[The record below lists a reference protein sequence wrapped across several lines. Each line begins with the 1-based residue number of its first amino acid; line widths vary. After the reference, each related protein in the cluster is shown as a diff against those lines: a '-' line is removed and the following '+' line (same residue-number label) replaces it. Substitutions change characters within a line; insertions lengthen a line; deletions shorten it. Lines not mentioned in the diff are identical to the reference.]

1 MVVKVDPGPPRD
13 VIVANI
19 EGSAASLNLL
29 RVPTN
34 GNDLFDSGIATRI
47 KHCPETSQLYC

>member
-1 MVVKVDPGPPRD
+1 MNRRKTQYMVVKVDPGPPRD

-19 EGSAASLNLL
+19 EGSAANPNLL
-29 RVPTN
+29 RVPTT

-47 KHCPETSQLYC
+47 Y